1 MKRNTKELSLFKI
14 ATPIFF
20 EILLFMLLG
29 LADTLML
36 SRYGTSAQ
44 SQIAVDAVGLSTQLT
59 RNLNVIFAFISAGT
73 GVLIAQ
79 NIGAGNEHEV
89 RRISVISMGV
99 NFFIGIVFSII
110 LVLYGENFL
119 SLMGLTGERLIEG
132 TSYIQIVG
140 IFMFGQALMNTMMVI
155 IRSHGDTH
163 ITLKI
168 TIGMNILN
176 VIGDAVFIFGLFGAP
191 ILGVKGVA
199 LATTFSRLIAVI
211 IMLIV
216 LFKKYIRWSDLSFFG
231 EKPLEEVKQL
241 LAIGV
246 PSALENLSFSVAQ
259 MVSTWIIL
267 NMLPP
272 EAYTARIYAFQISW
286 FVLLFGMSVGQAN
299 QIMVGQYSGAREFEK
314 AHKVC
319 MNNFVKSFI
328 VCTFLSV
335 IAFIFRRQLIEI
347 YTVDESII
355 VLGMA
360 ALTVNAFLE
369 PGRTI
374 NMVIINGLKGAG
386 DVVFPVALGTIIMW
400 LVSVGV
406 GYLLAVPLGLGLV
419 GVWIGMA
426 LDEWIRGFFMYF
438 RWRSGI
444 WRTKV
449 IAKAAEES
457 AA

>member
-1 MKRNTKELSLFKI
+1 MKRNTKELSLYKI

-36 SRYGTSAQ
+36 SRYGTSTQ

-79 NIGAGNEHEV
+79 NIGAGNKHEV

-99 NFFIGIVFSII
+99 NFFIGIAFSII
-110 LVLYGENFL
+110 LLVYGDNFL
-119 SLMGLTGERLIEG
+119 SMMGLSGARLEEG

-168 TIGMNILN
+168 SIGMNVLN

-199 LATTFSRLIAVI
+199 IATTFSRLVAVV

-216 LFKKYIRWSDLSFFG
+216 LFKKYISWSDLRFFL

-267 NMLPP
+267 NKLPAA
-272 EAYTARIYAFQISW
+272 AYTARIYAFQIAW

-299 QIMVGQYSGAREFEK
+299 QIMVGQYSGARDFDK

-319 MNNFVKSFI
+319 MSNFAKSFV
-328 VCTFLSV
+328 VCSLLSLLAFL
-335 IAFIFRRQLIEI
+335 FRRPLMQI
-347 YTVDESII
+347 YTMDEEII
-355 VLGMA
+355 MLGMA
-360 ALTVNAFLE
+360 ALTVNALLE
-369 PGRTI
+369 PGRTF
-374 NMVIINGLKGAG
+374 NLVIISGLKGAG
-386 DVVFPVALGTIIMW
+386 DVIYPVALGTGFMW
-400 LVSVGV
+400 LVSVGI
-406 GYLLAVPLGLGLV
+406 GYVLAVPMGLGLV
-419 GVWIGMA
+419 GVWVGMA
-426 LDEWIRGFFMYF
+426 MDEWIRGFFMYF

-449 IAKAAEES
+449 VAKVADES
-457 AA
+457 VA

>member
-1 MKRNTKELSLFKI
+1 MMRKSKELSLLKI
-14 ATPIFF
+14 AAPILF

-36 SRYGTSAQ
+36 SRYGTPTQ

-59 RNLNVIFAFISAGT
+59 MNLNVVFAFISAGT

-89 RRISVISMGV
+89 NRITVISMGV
-99 NFFIGIVFSII
+99 NFLIGIAFSII
-110 LVLYGENFL
+110 FFVYGESFL
-119 SLMGLTGERLIEG
+119 STMGLSGTRLQEG
-132 TSYIQIVG
+132 TSYLQIVG
-140 IFMFGQALMNTMMVI
+140 VFMFSQALMNTITVI

-176 VIGDAVFIFGLFGAP
+176 VIGDAIFIFGMFGAP

-199 LATTFSRLIAVI
+199 IATSFSRLVALV

-216 LFKKYIRWSDLSFFG
+216 LFKKYITLADLKLLG
-231 EKPLEEVKQL
+231 EKPLTEIKQL

-246 PSALENLSFSVAQ
+246 PSALENLSFNIAQ

-267 NMLPP
+267 TKLPAS
-272 EAYTARIYAFQISW
+272 AYTARIFAYQISW
-286 FVLLFGMSVGQAN
+286 FVILFGMSVGHAN
-299 QIMVGQYSGAREFEK
+299 QIMVGQYSGARDFEK
-314 AHKVC
+314 AHKTC
-319 MNNFVKSFI
+319 MSNFKKSFI
-328 VCTFLSV
+328 VCVVLSLL
-335 IAFIFRRQLIEI
+335 AFIFRHQLMMVYTSDEEI
-347 YTVDESII
+347 IL
-355 VLGMA
+355 LGAA

-369 PGRTI
+369 PARTTNI
-374 NMVIINGLKGAG
+374 VIINGLKGAG
-386 DVVFPVALGTIIMW
+386 DVIYPVALGAGFMW
-400 LVSVGV
+400 LVSVGI
-406 GYLLAVPLGLGLV
+406 GYILAVPLGLGLV
-419 GVWIGMA
+419 GIWIGMA

-438 RWRSGI
+438 RWRSGV

-449 IAKAAEES
+449 IAKVANDAA
-457 AA
+457 A